1 MSLTNLDVISV
12 PVSDQERA
20 KQFYVRQLGFTA
32 EMDNSFG
39 AGSSSNPGFGTQG
52 RPITQP
58 SPAEPPATVHADAS
72 CAGRRQPRM
81 PMKALSLGLGAHERH
96 FHRVLDLS
104 VSGRSAARR

>member
-1 MSLTNLDVISV
+1 MRGETMSLTNLDVISV

-39 AGSSSNPGFGTQG
+39 TGSSSNPGFGTQG

-58 SPAEPPATVHADAS
+58 SPAEPPATCTPTPAVQADAS
-72 CAGRRQPRM
+72 LACP
-81 PMKALSLGLGAHERH
+81 
-96 FHRVLDLS
+96 
-104 VSGRSAARR
+104 